1 MAADITISPVTVEV
15 LDNTLIDLG
24 ITLRFVTEPVID
36 LTAGTGGGPSGPTR
50 PTSGLV
56 YPRGLG

>member
-24 ITLRFVTEPVID
+24 VNLRYVTEPVID
-36 LTAGTGGGPSGPTR
+36 LTAGTGGGGGPTR